1 MLSKTDARTLS
12 LFPADP
18 ALPAQPSVR
27 EFPVELPR
35 PKPVAPLA
43 PALRQPPDAHAQ
55 PRKGQLWIAIHLS
68 RLALDCLRLPE
79 IDARPLAIVD
89 ASDRMQTVLACNP
102 VASSAGVRAGQP
114 LNAAL
119 ALESS
124 LETRPRDALGEQTLL
139 EQIAAWC
146 HRFTPVVSLEPP
158 DELLLEVKGSLRLF
172 GGASALMESVA
183 EGLRSRGIEASLA
196 LTPTP
201 RSAVWLARSRVA
213 RRRAVSDQVNG
224 RRINDPTIVERP
236 EDLARNLQPLPLPV
250 LRWPGEIVQRLV
262 SMGVRTTG
270 GLLRLPRAGLARR
283 IGPQC
288 VIELDQALGRHAEA
302 RRRFRAPERFDERV
316 SLECEVEAIDRVTR
330 TMEPVLHRLQRF
342 LRVREAAIAALM
354 LRLEHRAGPPTL
366 VRLGLAAP
374 TSDVAH
380 LHSLLREKL
389 SKIELRAPVTA
400 LRLRSSALL
409 ASIAAN
415 ASLPC
420 ALPRQ
425 VPGAEGCEWFAS
437 PAANALPRLIERLQA
452 RLGRAGVFGITS
464 LDDHRPERAWRAT
477 ALEQPP
483 AKVSPQAA
491 NTFAG
496 PGEKNEPSRPFWLLP
511 DPEPL
516 FGWADPQP
524 EAASCD
530 ERGWQIESGP
540 ERLESG
546 WWDGNDLMR
555 DYFIA
560 RNPRGIRSWVYRDRR
575 APHRWY
581 LHGLFG

>member
-1 MLSKTDARTLS
+1 MPKPAKSDVRTLA

-27 EFPVELPR
+27 ELPVELPR
-35 PKPVAPLA
+35 RKPVAPLA
-43 PALRQPPDAHAQ
+43 PALQQPPGSAHAQ
-55 PRKGQLWIAIHLS
+55 PGKGQLWLAIHLS
-68 RLALDCLRLPE
+68 RLAL
-79 IDARPLAIVD
+79 
-89 ASDRMQTVLACNP
+89 
-102 VASSAGVRAGQP
+102 
-114 LNAAL
+114 
-119 ALESS
+119 ESG
-124 LETRPRDALGEQTLL
+124 LETRPRDPLGEQTLL
-139 EQIAAWC
+139 EKIAAWC

-172 GGASALMESVA
+172 GGASALVESVA
-183 EGLRSRGIEASLA
+183 AGLRTRGIEASLA

-201 RSAVWLARSRVA
+201 RSAVWLARSRGV
-213 RRRAVSDQVNG
+213 
-224 RRINDPTIVERP
+224 RRIEASGQIEHPVVERA
-236 EDLARNLQPLPLPV
+236 EDLARYLQPLPLPV
-250 LRWPGEIVQRLV
+250 LRWPEEIVQRLV

-283 IGPQC
+283 IGPHC

-316 SLECEVEAIDRVTR
+316 SLECEIESIDRVTR
-330 TMEPVLHRLQRF
+330 AMESVLHRLQRF

-389 SKIELRAPVTA
+389 SKLELRSPVNA

-415 ASLPC
+415 ARLPC

-425 VPGAEGCEWFAS
+425 VPGASGGFESFPL

-452 RLGRAGVFGITS
+452 RLGRAGVFGIGS

-477 ALEQPP
+477 AFDGVSRSFSPPGP
-483 AKVSPQAA
+483 AKVFAA
-491 NTFAG
+491 LGETFAG
-496 PGEKNEPSRPFWLLP
+496 GTRPLWLLP
-511 DPEPL
+511 DPEPI
-516 FGWADPQP
+516 FGGVADPRS
-524 EAASCD
+524 EATPSA
-530 ERGWQIESGP
+530 GQAWQIESGP
-540 ERLESG
+540 ERIESG
-546 WWDGNDLMR
+546 WWDGSDLMR
-555 DYFIA
+555 DYFVA
-560 RNPRGIRSWVYRDRR
+560 RSPRGIRSWVYRDRR
-575 APHRWY
+575 APRRWY